1 MKIKKAV
8 IPAAGYGTRF
18 LPVTKAVPKEL
29 LPIVDKPMIQ
39 YIVEEAKASGI
50 ELVILIVNH
59 GKEAI
64 EDHFDINYE
73 LEDTLRKKGS
83 NGLLGLI
90 EGLSDMIKI
99 VSIRQKK
106 PLGLGHA
113 VLQAKHLIGDEPFAV
128 ILGDDIIDAP
138 KPCLLQMVDV
148 YEKYKKPVIAVQQVS
163 REDTSRYGII
173 KGRQTDN
180 RVYMLDDVV
189 EKPAPD
195 KAPSNLAI
203 IGRYILTPEIF
214 DILENIPSGAGGELQ
229 LTDGLRELLK
239 QKGMIGYQFEGDRY
253 DGGDK
258 LGFLLANIAFAMKRT
273 EIKDKLLD
281 YMKGYVK

>member
-1 MKIKKAV
+1 MKIKKAI

-18 LPVTKAVPKEL
+18 LPVTKTVPKEL

-39 YIVEEAKASGI
+39 YIVEEAKLSGI

-73 LEDTLRKKGS
+73 LEDALKKKGDLK
-83 NGLLGLI
+83 LLKLI

-99 VSIRQKK
+99 VSIRQKR

-113 VLQAKHLIGDEPFAV
+113 VLQAKHLIENEPFAV
-128 ILGDDIIDAP
+128 ILGDDIIDAK
-138 KPCLLQMVDV
+138 KPCLLQMTEV
-148 YEKYKKPVIAVQQVS
+148 YEKYNKPVIAVQEVS
-163 REDTSRYGII
+163 KEEVSRYGII
-173 KGRQTDN
+173 SGKKIDN
-180 RVYMLDDVV
+180 GLYMLDDVI
-189 EKPAPD
+189 EKPSPD
-195 KAPSNLAI
+195 KAPSRLAI

-214 DILENIPSGAGGELQ
+214 GILEHTPPGAGGELQ
-229 LTDGLRELLK
+229 LTDGLKSLLK
-239 QKGMIGYQFEGDRY
+239 HRGMIGYQFEGDRY

-258 LGFLLANIAFAMKRT
+258 LGFLLANIAYAMKRP
-273 EIKDKLLD
+273 EIKQRLLN
-281 YMKGYVK
+281 YMKEYTK

>member
-1 MKIKKAV
+1 MKIKKAI

-39 YIVEEAKASGI
+39 YIVEEAKLSGI

-106 PLGLGHA
+106 ALGLGHA

-128 ILGDDIIDAP
+128 ILGDDIIDAQR
-138 KPCLLQMVDV
+138 PCLQQMVEV
-148 YEKYKKPVIAVQQVS
+148 YERYQKPIIAVQQVA
-163 REDTSRYGII
+163 REDISRYGII
-173 KGRQTDN
+173 KGTQADD
-180 RVYMLDDVV
+180 RVYLLDDVV
-189 EKPAPD
+189 EKPSPET
-195 KAPSNLAI
+195 APSDLAI

-214 DILENIPSGAGGELQ
+214 DILENIPTGAGGEIQ
-229 LTDGLRELLK
+229 LTDGLKVLLK
-239 QKGMIGYQFEGDRY
+239 HNGMIGYRFEGERY

-258 LGFLLANIAFAMKRT
+258 LGFLLANIAYAMKRP
-273 EIKDKLLD
+273 EIKDKLVD
-281 YMKGYVK
+281 YLKGYTR